1 MDDFQLIRFALD
13 NVRVPEIAAN
23 AREALDRVIRGRAR
37 LDPDSADGR
46 AYERGR
52 RRTNDAR
59 SQRYETSPGPRS
71 AMLDGL
77 NSNQTR
83 PGGPGS

>member
-23 AREALDRVIRGRAR
+23 AQEALDRIIQGRAR
-37 LDPDSADGR
+37 VDPDSADGR
-46 AYERGR
+46 AYERAR

-59 SQRYETSPGPRS
+59 SHRYETSPGR
-71 AMLDGL
+71 
-77 NSNQTR
+77 R
-83 PGGPGS
+83 